1 MDANFWTEI
10 YDTKTQNASKR
21 NKSAFLHCDECKA
34 WQGHEITCSKVTIE
48 HIALLLKHA
57 RKQEELA
64 KERGAKWLAHL
75 QRLTGKIAI
84 LKHENNKLRKANE
97 FMRKK
102 LRDNGFME

>member
-10 YDTKTQNASKR
+10 YDTKTQNAGKR
-21 NKSAFLHCDECKA
+21 NTSAFRMCDECKA

-48 HIALLLKHA
+48 HIAILLQHA
-57 RKQEELA
+57 REQEERA

-84 LKHENNKLRKANE
+84 LKHENNKLRKANDE
-97 FMRKK
+97 LRKR
-102 LRDNGFME
+102 LAE